1 MTVIFMIHFDAGSI
15 DPSSITP
22 MYKQVAGI
30 ISEGIRTGEL
40 KVGEKLPSEFELMKD
55 FNVSR
60 VTIRGAISELVT
72 DGLLVRSQGK
82 GTFVAP
88 QKKLQS
94 ANDTTGLTDSC
105 RQAGKVLKSQVLSVE
120 YAYPTHADSEFLAVD
135 ESQQVIEIK
144 RLRYIDG
151 HPSILE
157 TLYFPRKYDFL
168 LHENLEGSVFSI
180 LHAHGITVHNSRRTL
195 EISNASSNEAGLLE
209 IKRNSPLLLF
219 RDYQSDS
226 QGNPLFVC
234 KQLYKTQNMIFY
246 L

>member
-94 ANDTTGLTDSC
+94 A
-105 RQAGKVLKSQVLSVE
+105 
-120 YAYPTHADSEFLAVD
+120 
-135 ESQQVIEIK
+135 
-144 RLRYIDG
+144 
-151 HPSILE
+151 
-157 TLYFPRKYDFL
+157 
-168 LHENLEGSVFSI
+168 
-180 LHAHGITVHNSRRTL
+180 
-195 EISNASSNEAGLLE
+195 
-209 IKRNSPLLLF
+209 
-219 RDYQSDS
+219 
-226 QGNPLFVC
+226 
-234 KQLYKTQNMIFY
+234 MIPPD
-246 L
+246 